1 MAEAFVTMYR
11 LEKACELQ
19 IAAQSGGGR
28 LYPLP
33 QSVLDSTIET
43 GRKLYSKGGL
53 SPEGEREWKALVRKL
68 DREGPDYKR

>member
-1 MAEAFVTMYR
+1 MYR

-33 QSVLDSTIET
+33 HSVVDSTIQT
-43 GRKLYSKGGL
+43 GRKRYSKGGL
-53 SPEGEREWKALVRKL
+53 SPEREWKALVRKL
-68 DREGPDYKR
+68 DREDPDDKR